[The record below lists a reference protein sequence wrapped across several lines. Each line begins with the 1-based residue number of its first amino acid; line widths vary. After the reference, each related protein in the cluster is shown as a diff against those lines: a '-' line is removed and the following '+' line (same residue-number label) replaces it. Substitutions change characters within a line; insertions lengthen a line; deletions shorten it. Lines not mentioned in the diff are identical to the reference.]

1 MQFTTNQVIQLLA
14 LNFIADN
21 QHVIQFDREQLK
33 GQAEEMVDYLESFE
47 VDEST
52 VDFTEIIKQI
62 CNNLMNGDENQQK
75 EIEVT
80 KA

>member
-21 QHVIQFDREQLK
+21 QHSIQFDREKLK
-33 GQAEEMVDYLESFE
+33 DQAEVMVTYLESFE

-52 VDFTEIIKQI
+52 VDFTEVIQQI
-62 CNNLMNGDENQQK
+62 CHNLINDNAEK
-75 EIEVT
+75 ETEVAKT
-80 KA
+80 